1 MKTESRKCNDNVL
14 GDRGNKMNWKSIKKK
29 YPKAFKLLDKTVD
42 IFWDCR
48 FLYDFFD
55 EQGITVEVVFAYTRS
70 SYNRG
75 ENLEWFEYS
84 VYSDFIP
91 NCCSRNEPD
100 YCEPYKTK
108 HRTEAEEQAFL
119 KAFEI
124 LEEKIK

>member
-55 EQGITVEVVFAYTRS
+55 EQGIIIQIKFFWKAEILKKKW
-70 SYNRG
+70 SYEISND
-75 ENLEWFEYS
+75 FEYI
-84 VYSDFIP
+84 YSSNLNDSITYS
-91 NCCSRNEPD
+91 NRI
-100 YCEPYKTK
+100 
-108 HRTEAEEQAFL
+108 EAEEQAFL